1 METQIKIPHTE
12 YRKIAKRRI
21 AGETLVSIA
30 KSYNATRERIRQ
42 ILKDQFPE
50 ITAEVAGRARRK
62 ILDREREK
70 QTQLCACGCEMI
82 IPIWRKRTGKNETQY
97 WGPAAHYVSGH
108 QGRNRVPY
116 KRTSIDRARI
126 SETAKRNWVAGKY
139 NNKILKKT
147 IIMRR
152 KLWKILKEHP
162 EGLTVKEIMEITG
175 IKKTTLIYWIK
186 TQQYMKFDAHRGKG
200 PGRPYI
206 IKLAKEPPVNLEDEM
221 CSPLLNLEKKR
232 HRGDIIITG
241 PFCTILEVPEHKGKN
256 G

>member
-1 METQIKIPHTE
+1 
-12 YRKIAKRRI
+12 
-21 AGETLVSIA
+21 
-30 KSYNATRERIRQ
+30 
-42 ILKDQFPE
+42 
-50 ITAEVAGRARRK
+50 
-62 ILDREREK
+62 
-70 QTQLCACGCEMI
+70 MI

-221 CSPLLNLEKKR
+221 CWGKAHQDCQRPKNSLRNRCLLEKQLGKSQR
-232 HRGDIIITG
+232 TKWDTG
-241 PFCTILEVPEHKGKN
+241 IPLRETKEICQ
-256 G
+256 